1 MAAPLDLMGL
11 IHKLTAEK
19 FLTMI
24 ENGVA
29 VEETDKEGNVTERTR
44 PLSAAEW
51 GVITTFLK
59 ANNITA
65 SVNDNDA
72 LKALQD
78 KLGNKR
84 KTIRPVLDDSD
95 GAPTWQ

>member
-1 MAAPLDLMGL
+1 MAAPLDMMGL

-19 FLTMI
+19 FLKMI
-24 ENGVA
+24 EDGVEI
-29 VEETDKEGNVTERTR
+29 EETDKEGNVTVRYR
-44 PLSAAEW
+44 ALSAAEW

-59 ANNITA
+59 SNNITA

-78 KLGNKR
+78 KLTGKR

-95 GAPTWQ
+95 GAPVWQ

>member
-1 MAAPLDLMGL
+1 MAAPIDMMGL

-19 FLTMI
+19 FLDMI
-24 ENGVA
+24 ENGVT
-29 VEETDKEGNVTERTR
+29 VEETDKEGEVTERRR

-51 GVITTFLK
+51 GVITGFLK
-59 ANNITA
+59 NNNITA

-78 KLGNKR
+78 RLDGKR
-84 KTIRPVLDDSD
+84 KTIRPVLPDA
-95 GAPTWQ
+95 GEGVQWQ

>member
-1 MAAPLDLMGL
+1 MAAPIDMMGL

-19 FLTMI
+19 FLKMI
-24 ENGVA
+24 EEGVE
-29 VEETDKEGNVTERTR
+29 VEETDKEGNVTVRCR

-51 GVITTFLK
+51 GVITGFLK
-59 ANNITA
+59 SNNITA
-65 SVNDNDA
+65 SVSDNDA

-78 KLGNKR
+78 KLTGKR

-95 GAPTWQ
+95 GAPVWQ